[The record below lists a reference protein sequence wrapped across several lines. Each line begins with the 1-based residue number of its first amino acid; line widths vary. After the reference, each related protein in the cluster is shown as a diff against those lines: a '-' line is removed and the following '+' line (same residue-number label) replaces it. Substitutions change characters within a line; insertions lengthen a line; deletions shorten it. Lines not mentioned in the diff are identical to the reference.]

1 MDMTLRDRGTKKWT
15 AMMLPEH
22 VRELKKSLIDEKR
35 IKRPIL
41 DEQQIEQLEETIIE
55 AIEKDIPLLFSTFH
69 DGFIKTIKGEITFID
84 HIHKQFRVK
93 ETSEMLHYIAFED
106 VINIEKCETHD

>member
-1 MDMTLRDRGTKKWT
+1 MSLRDRGTKKWT

-41 DEQQIEQLEETIIE
+41 DEQEIEMLEETVIE
-55 AIEKDIPLLFSTFH
+55 AIDRDYPLIFSIFEN
-69 DGFIKTIKGEITFID
+69 GFIQTITGKVTFID
-84 HIHKQFRVK
+84 HIQKQFRVK
-93 ETSEMLHYIAFED
+93 DTSEITHFIAFKD
-106 VINIEKCETHD
+106 VINIEKSENP